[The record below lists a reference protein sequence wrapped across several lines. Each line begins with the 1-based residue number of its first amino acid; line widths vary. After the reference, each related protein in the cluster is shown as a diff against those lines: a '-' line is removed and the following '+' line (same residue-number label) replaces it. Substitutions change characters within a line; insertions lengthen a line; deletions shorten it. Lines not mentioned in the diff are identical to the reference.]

1 MEQQNIWKLTTVLA
15 KIKKIHWTFNT
26 CNTYCETI
34 KNLKEKKKLIIS
46 IIVWLNKTDKNL
58 NKKSSS
64 F

>member
-34 KNLKEKKKLIIS
+34 KNLKEKNNSLYQ
-46 IIVWLNKTDKNL
+46 LL
-58 NKKSSS
+58 
-64 F
+64 